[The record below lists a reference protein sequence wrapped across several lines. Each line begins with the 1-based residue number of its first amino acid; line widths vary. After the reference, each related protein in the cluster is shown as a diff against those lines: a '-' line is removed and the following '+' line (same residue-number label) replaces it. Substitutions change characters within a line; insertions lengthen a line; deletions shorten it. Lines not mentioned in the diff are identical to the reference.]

1 MSWLIWLGVMIVL
14 IVVELIT
21 VDLVAVWFALASLLM
36 VIITAIFPQMF
47 FVWQFC
53 IFLVVSTI
61 AVLSTRKLVKKLMQR
76 KKDQETNLELIV
88 NHTGRVVEEI
98 VNDLERGA
106 VKINGIIWNA
116 RTENGETVAVDEL
129 VNVIQIKGN
138 KLIVEKKNKN
148 EKGE

>member
-53 IFLVVSTI
+53 IFLVASTI

>member
-36 VIITAIFPQMF
+36 VIITAFFPQMF

-53 IFLVVSTI
+53 IFLAVSTI

>member
-53 IFLVVSTI
+53 IFLAVSTI

-76 KKDQETNLELIV
+76 KKDQETNLGLIV

>member
-1 MSWLIWLGVMIVL
+1 
-14 IVVELIT
+14 
-21 VDLVAVWFALASLLM
+21 
-36 VIITAIFPQMF
+36 
-47 FVWQFC
+47 
-53 IFLVVSTI
+53 
-61 AVLSTRKLVKKLMQR
+61 MQR

-88 NHTGRVVEEI
+88 NHTGRVGEEI

>member
-1 MSWLIWLGVMIVL
+1 
-14 IVVELIT
+14 
-21 VDLVAVWFALASLLM
+21 
-36 VIITAIFPQMF
+36 
-47 FVWQFC
+47 
-53 IFLVVSTI
+53 
-61 AVLSTRKLVKKLMQR
+61 MQR

>member
-36 VIITAIFPQMF
+36 VIKTAIFPQMF

-53 IFLVVSTI
+53 IFLAVSTI

-106 VKINGIIWNA
+106 VKINGSIWNA

>member
-53 IFLVVSTI
+53 IFLAVSTI